1 MGIFDESYLLPIH
14 WLLAFSGAFL
24 HLLSILAVKIK
35 KPDFSPKALFKEH
48 FIGIITTIVMI
59 PTTLIVIADTS
70 LKELMPIN
78 NLTAFLVGYQ
88 VQEIF
93 NRVIAIASN
102 KYKLKSND

>member
-1 MGIFDESYLLPIH
+1 MIDESYLLPIH

-24 HLLSILAVKIK
+24 HLLSILAVKVK
-35 KPDFSPKALFKEH
+35 QPDFSFKVMIKENL
-48 FIGIITTIVMI
+48 ISILTTLVMI
-59 PTTLIVIADTS
+59 PTTLVVIADTS

-102 KYKLKSND
+102 KYKLKE